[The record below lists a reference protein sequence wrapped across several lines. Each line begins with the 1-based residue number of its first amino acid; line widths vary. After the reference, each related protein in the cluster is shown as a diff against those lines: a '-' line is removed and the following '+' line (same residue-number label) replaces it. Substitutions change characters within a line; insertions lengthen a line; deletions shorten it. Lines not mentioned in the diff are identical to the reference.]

1 MLPRLTE
8 KAVKRLTEETT
19 LLEDKQKYIIAKDTT
34 SSHSS
39 AYLSFKNEGWKSGSD
54 SSDTMSA
61 SGSSNYSNT
70 SPPISRTFNAHGST
84 SVPPR
89 EKYSPA
95 SLKPQIIHFQLP
107 SASNHLTTLRFTNKT
122 RIHVTKKKKTD
133 CGSPRT
139 RANIRLKG
147 LKEGNHPHV

>member
-19 LLEDKQKYIIAKDTT
+19 SLEEKQKFIVKDTT

-39 AYLSFKNEGWKSGSD
+39 AYSSFKNEAWKSESD

-61 SGSSNYSNT
+61 SGSSDYSNT
-70 SPPISRTFNAHGST
+70 SPRISRPSNAHGST
-84 SVPPR
+84 SVQPR

-107 SASNHLTTLRFTNKT
+107 SASNHLTTLRFMNKT
-122 RIHVTKKKKTD
+122 RIHATKKKKTD
-133 CGSPRT
+133 CGSPST
-139 RANIRLKG
+139 RANVRLKG